1 MAQKFV
7 VSEEFPNG
15 KLVDLTAE
23 ELNQL
28 ETDKNNNAIEKEK
41 ILAYLTERDAC
52 RASAKEKLIALGLT
66 DKEVD
71 CIMWGDFPKE
81 VIPPTEV

>member
-1 MAQKFV
+1 MAQKFI
-7 VSEEFPNG
+7 VSQEFPNG

-28 ETDKNNNAIEKEK
+28 EKDKNNNAIEQEK
-41 ILAYLTERDAC
+41 ILAHLNERNAC

-71 CIMWGDFPKE
+71 CVMWGDIPKE
-81 VIPPTEV
+81 ITPPVEE